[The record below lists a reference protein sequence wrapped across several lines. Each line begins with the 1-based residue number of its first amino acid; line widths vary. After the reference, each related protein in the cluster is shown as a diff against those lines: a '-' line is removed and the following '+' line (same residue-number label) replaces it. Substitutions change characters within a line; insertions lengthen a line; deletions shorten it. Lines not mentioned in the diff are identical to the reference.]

1 MASGSYFLYKKIIW
15 ESLLKLKIICKEKLG
30 FGFENLFHRVTNL
43 WETGMAIFIQLQ
55 DGIPKLCLA
64 YIQFHNCL

>member
-43 WETGMAIFIQLQ
+43 
-55 DGIPKLCLA
+55 
-64 YIQFHNCL
+64 